1 LPLIVTAI
9 DKDGNDIGQTTESYT
24 ISVLSGQGKISDG
37 ASSNNS
43 IQFDNFSK
51 AGFIYQAPKGITANI
66 AVNITVAPTPTK
78 AKLLAIQPTTAIS
91 GVQKNIIVAKGIIT
105 IFKDGKELYQT
116 DKEQAIE
123 PLTFDLPKDESDIQ
137 YQDANE
143 ILQINPDNIPHLR
156 ITIKDK
162 NDNLLDSVASITSEQ
177 GLLTP

>member
-1 LPLIVTAI
+1 LPLIVTAQ
-9 DKDGNDIGQTTESYT
+9 DKDENDIGQTTESYT

-66 AVNITVAPTPTK
+66 AVSIRVAPSKKEEGLLMIQPTTLIEDAQKNITVA
-78 AKLLAIQPTTAIS
+78 
-91 GVQKNIIVAKGIIT
+91 KGIVT
-105 IFKDGKELYQT
+105 IKDGDKELYQT
-116 DKEQAIE
+116 DKQIDEK
-123 PLTFDLPKDESDIQ
+123 LTFDLPKDESGIQ
-137 YQDANE
+137 YQDSNE

-156 ITIKDK
+156 ITIKDS
-162 NDNLLDSVASITSEQ
+162 NDNLLDSVANITSEQ